1 MQFSYYQLPARLSPR
16 IAHLG
21 EKLCYILFSEPKSM
35 IWCVHV
41 QFRFTYH
48 CRRSRWRYHM
58 RPPRGAVF
66 RSRRCRYARSLGRAV
81 SGSGI
86 VILFVFSILIAR
98 GFFRCYFLCPHS
110 RVHCCLLPDRSCF
123 RFEFGLQASRSHVPS
138 EERMPHLNNSAT
150 AAQAGRWREIQHP
163 RRSDAALQQEGK
175 DPL

>member
-1 MQFSYYQLPARLSPR
+1 MIRPPSNSASPDLPALIRVSSYQLPTRLTPR

-48 CRRSRWRYHM
+48 CRRSRWRRYV
-58 RPPRGAVF
+58 RPPRRAVF

-110 RVHCCLLPDRSCF
+110 RVHCCLLPGRSCF
-123 RFEFGLQASRSHVPS
+123 RFEFGFQASRSHVPS
-138 EERMPHLNNSAT
+138 EERMPHLSNST
-150 AAQAGRWREIQHP
+150 KAAQARQ
-163 RRSDAALQQEGK
+163 
-175 DPL
+175 

>member
-1 MQFSYYQLPARLSPR
+1 MQFSYYQLPACLSPK

-21 EKLCYILFSEPKSM
+21 EKLCHILFSEPKSM

-48 CRRSRWRYHM
+48 CRRSRWRRYV
-58 RPPRGAVF
+58 RPPCRAVF

-110 RVHCCLLPDRSCF
+110 RVHCCLLPGRSCF
-123 RFEFGLQASRSHVPS
+123 RFEFGFQASRWRASFKEP
-138 EERMPHLNNSAT
+138 SAT
-150 AAQAGRWREIQHP
+150 LQQSSEGGAGKTVARIPAPAAQ
-163 RRSDAALQQEGK
+163 RRCTPTKGK

>member
-1 MQFSYYQLPARLSPR
+1 MRFSSYQLPARLTPR

-48 CRRSRWRYHM
+48 CRRSRWRYHV

-110 RVHCCLLPDRSCF
+110 RVHCCLLPGRSCF
-123 RFEFGLQASRSHVPS
+123 RFEFGFQIKNVCLQKTCRNCSALAEAASCCIPCFTQ
-138 EERMPHLNNSAT
+138 L
-150 AAQAGRWREIQHP
+150 
-163 RRSDAALQQEGK
+163 SDIFV
-175 DPL
+175 